1 MRIQKILTSNSIL
14 EKGVDYNYLRYLLGD
29 GLILS
34 TGKIIVL
41 F

>member
-1 MRIQKILTSNSIL
+1 MRIHKILTSHSIL
-14 EKGVDYNYLRYLLGD
+14 EKGVDYSYLRYLLGD

-34 TGKIIVL
+34 TGKIIIL